1 MPSGLV
7 ILPQSTN
14 YWPAIEEKTA
24 VKILINDAI
33 EEKKIPNKT
42 EVLSLMRSIRPGEP
56 FLRAE
61 RLLIGNDPYT

>member
-24 VKILINDAI
+24 VKILINDTI
-33 EEKKIPNKT
+33 EEKRYQIKRKC
-42 EVLSLMRSIRPGEP
+42 
-56 FLRAE
+56 
-61 RLLIGNDPYT
+61 YH